1 MGAGKP
7 SLFRSYRAPINK
19 TFDCTIWQ
27 AARATSAAPTFFKNI
42 VIGEPGAAQPYV
54 DGGMG
59 LNNPT
64 VQVIDEAQ
72 SIFSDRRVA
81 CIISIG
87 TGQAKTIEIP
97 KPSLFQQVVPLD
109 VVNAMISIATD
120 CEATSE
126 AMVHRFRNTQNFYFR
141 FNVEQGLQEVKMAQW
156 DRLDKVA
163 AHTKRYLLM
172 EDVKKKIGDAVDA
185 ILQRPE
191 HFTTAQ
197 IGMGLSNFNTDLSH
211 FSAPGGELLPH
222 TDTGLS
228 VCIIL
233 NHCYPQCSSDITG
246 MYALSLHRKVLYA
259 AH

>member
-7 SLFRSYRAPINK
+7 TLFRSYRAPTNK

-27 AARATSAAPTFFKNI
+27 AARATSAAPTFFKSI
-42 VIGEPGAAQPYV
+42 VIDEPGAAQPYI
-54 DGGMG
+54 DGGIG

-64 VQVIDEAQ
+64 IQVIDEAQ

-97 KPSLFQQVVPLD
+97 MPGLFQQVIPLD

-120 CEATSE
+120 CETTSE
-126 AMVHRFRNTQNFYFR
+126 AMAQRFRKTQNFYFR
-141 FNVEQGLQEVKMAQW
+141 FNVEQGLQEVEMDQW

-172 EDVKKKIGDAVDA
+172 EDVKKKIGDAVDV

-191 HFTTAQ
+191 LFTTAQ
-197 IGMGLSNFNTDLSH
+197 IGRSSH
-211 FSAPGGELLPH
+211 F
-222 TDTGLS
+222 
-228 VCIIL
+228 
-233 NHCYPQCSSDITG
+233 
-246 MYALSLHRKVLYA
+246 
-259 AH
+259 